1 MTKSLLKMTV
11 SGGGAGTG
19 VKELDLGKLNK
30 FAMAIE
36 EIADDDQI
44 SFAALRELAD
54 DNGDD
59 VSHYVAAVALCTEL
73 RWQNPQPIVARV
85 CVGNCQK
92 YGAIG
97 VIDKV
102 AAELGRNEALSQRA
116 VVIGA
121 TCLNQ
126 CERGPAVEVGSSDGK
141 VLLAPATVDTVVAAL
156 REM

>member
-1 MTKSLLKMTV
+1 
-11 SGGGAGTG
+11 
-19 VKELDLGKLNK
+19 
-30 FAMAIE
+30 
-36 EIADDDQI
+36 
-44 SFAALRELAD
+44 
-54 DNGDD
+54 
-59 VSHYVAAVALCTEL
+59 L

-126 CERGPAVEVGSSDGK
+126 CERGPAVEVGSADGK
-141 VLLAPATVDTVVAAL
+141 ALLAPATVDTVVAAL